1 VTWFNGRVPF
11 EFTSAPVEVR
21 TDIRRLFRREWDRLA
36 TAGTWWDGRERVDIA
51 RAARRA
57 RFGGGDAPSSLP
69 SVAIEAAETASA
81 RPASIRR
88 SWVDTVSDDLGYP
101 RYVEIVGVTSRLAAV
116 DTFHIG
122 LDIDLEPL
130 PDPEPGEPSHS
141 EEPQARPGAGW
152 VPMVGGTS
160 ITQALSLVDAEAIAQ
175 EDMHGPLYLT
185 YEGMAEFDY
194 VGGLSRAQMELVAAR
209 TSAINEC
216 FY

>member
-1 VTWFNGRVPF
+1 MPF
-11 EFTSAPVEVR
+11 DFAATDVEVR

-36 TAGTWWDGRERVDIA
+36 LPGTWWNGRERVDIA

-57 RFGGGDAPSSLP
+57 RFGGDDAPSSLP
-69 SVAIEAAETASA
+69 SVAIAAAETTSA

-88 SWVDTVSDDLGYP
+88 GWVDSTADDLRYP
-101 RYVEIVGVTSRLAAV
+101 RYVELVGITSRLAAV

-122 LDIDLEPL
+122 LGVGLEPL
-130 PDPEPGEPSHS
+130 PDPEPGDPSHVEEPS
-141 EEPQARPGAGW
+141 ARPGAAW
-152 VPMVGGTS
+152 VPMVGGAS
-160 ITQALSLVDAEAIAQ
+160 ITQALSLVDAESVAQ
-175 EDMHGPLYLT
+175 EDLHGPLYLT
-185 YEGMAEFDY
+185 YEGMAEYDY

>member
-1 VTWFNGRVPF
+1 MPF
-11 EFTSAPVEVR
+11 DFVAAAVEVR
-21 TDIRRLFRREWDRLA
+21 TDIRRLFRREWERLA
-36 TAGTWWDGRERVDIA
+36 SAGTWWNGRERVDIA

-57 RFGGGDAPSSLP
+57 RFDGEDDPSSLP
-69 SVAIEAAETASA
+69 SLAIEAAETISA

-88 SWVDTVSDDLGYP
+88 PRVDAITDDLGYP
-101 RYVEIVGVTSRLAAV
+101 RYVEIVGLTSRLAAV
-116 DTFHIG
+116 DTFHVG
-122 LDIDLEPL
+122 LGVALEPL
-130 PDPEPGEPSHS
+130 PEPEPGEPSRS
-141 EEPQARPGAGW
+141 EEPLARPGAAW
-152 VPMVGGTS
+152 VPMVGGAS
-160 ITQALSLVDAEAIAQ
+160 ITQALSLVDAESVAQ